1 MEEKTP
7 VLGISEEEHEAI
19 DGDYRD
25 YYPHTDQERRDFF
38 LARLVHEKYQEMFRV
53 MDYQARKE
61 YHLEKEELV
70 QEVEALIVESKR
82 NNEWCY
88 DTSLDSGES
97 SIDVLKQEIDDAE
110 QDIVYIRKWI
120 DQARNM
126 IQTEKYTSV
135 PASVFDQM
143 KLDGER
149 CGTCGEFDCVVPHE
163 VYY

>member
-1 MEEKTP
+1 MEEKTS
-7 VLGISEEEHEAI
+7 VFLGEEEERDAT
-19 DGDYRD
+19 DLDYRD

-61 YHLEKEELV
+61 YHLEKEVLL
-70 QEVEALIVESKR
+70 QEVEGLISESKR
-82 NNEWCY
+82 TYAWG
-88 DTSLDSGES
+88 DDDSFDPES
-97 SIDVLKQEIDDAE
+97 GIIGVLKQEIDDAE

-135 PASVFDQM
+135 PASVFGHM
-143 KLDGER
+143 KLDGEQ
-149 CGTCGEFDCVVPHE
+149 CGSCGEFDCVIPHD